1 MSQFDNNNTGA
12 LFRNTRKDTERHPD
26 YNGNCEINGVHMWM
40 SAWLKISKNGQK
52 FMSFSFNPKENQP
65 HQQPPQQ
72 STQMA
77 QAKENAMAEWDKGPS
92 KGDEDGFDD
101 DIPF

>member
-1 MSQFDNNNTGA
+1 MKMSQYDNNNTGA
-12 LFRNTRKDTERHPD
+12 LFKADKKSDKHPD
-26 YNGNCEINGVHMWM
+26 YTGNCEINGVHIWM
-40 SAWLKISKNGQK
+40 SAWIKTSKNGQK

-72 STQMA
+72 STEMA
-77 QAKENAMAEWDKGPS
+77 QAKAAVMSEWDKGPG
-92 KGDEDGFDD
+92 KGDGFGDD

>member
-1 MSQFDNNNTGA
+1 MKMSQYDNNNTGA
-12 LFRNTRKDTERHPD
+12 LFKADKKSDRHPD
-26 YNGNCEINGVHMWM
+26 YTGNCEINGVHIWM
-40 SAWLKISKNGQK
+40 SAWTKTSKNGQK

-72 STQMA
+72 STEMA
-77 QAKENAMAEWDKGPS
+77 QAKAAVMSEWDKGPG
-92 KGDEDGFDD
+92 KGDGFGDD